1 MQSMHIPSLCENCRQ
16 GHISL
21 TNGCHVCPG
30 GLRLQPAS
38 PALWAALGNTEA
50 TPAAQEQCLHRALQ
64 LDPRN
69 AGAWTA
75 LGRLYAEK
83 GHGSQAD
90 ACLMQARSHD
100 PDAPAPWEAMGAMAG
115 ASATGTCCLSNVNI
129 SASLCKPVCL
139 SRVVL
144 HAGLIGRQ

>member
-1 MQSMHIPSLCENCRQ
+1 MPA
-16 GHISL
+16 
-21 TNGCHVCPG
+21 G

-50 TPAAQEQCLHRALQ
+50 TPSAQEQCLHRALQ

-75 LGRLYAEK
+75 LGRLYAE
-83 GHGSQAD
+83 HGQGAQAG

-115 ASATGTCCLSNVNI
+115 ASTTGELLLNAAFNTACNACMVAYRKRVLGSIQCVVPGLGPGTTPLLSGF
-129 SASLCKPVCL
+129 S
-139 SRVVL
+139 
-144 HAGLIGRQ
+144 